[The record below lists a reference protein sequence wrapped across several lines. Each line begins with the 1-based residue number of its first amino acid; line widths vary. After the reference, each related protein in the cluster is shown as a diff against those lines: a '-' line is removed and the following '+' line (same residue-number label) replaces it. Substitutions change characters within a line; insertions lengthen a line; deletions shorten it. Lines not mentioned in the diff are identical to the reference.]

1 MTPQVD
7 KKTYEARF
15 QSSPFVEVTKSNDKR
30 FENASIPSPT
40 VTTIKKKNIV

>member
-7 KKTYEARF
+7 KGTYEARF
-15 QSSPFVEVTKSNDKR
+15 QSSPFIEITKSNDKK

-40 VTTIKKKNIV
+40 FTTIKKKNVV